1 MQSIMAEL
9 EAMQRSNC
17 PRHQAALLSE
27 AMGWVAAAV
36 ASRREANLHR
46 HEESFERVDEMLRD
60 PSFKRQY
67 TQTFVGRYT
76 RWVETVVAVAY
87 ADHSGS
93 TDQALGGYVAPSD
106 THPCALVLLVQA
118 RRRPSRRALGSP
130 QLGCRAQPGTLPA
143 RTSPQGSSTHKGFHA
158 PCRIMRAV
166 EPTQGNP

>member
-1 MQSIMAEL
+1 MAEL
-9 EAMQRSNC
+9 EAMERSNC

-60 PSFKRQY
+60 PSFIQQY
-67 TQTFVGRYT
+67 AQTFVGRYT

-93 TDQALGGYVAPSD
+93 NDQALGGYGTLSLSD
-106 THPCALVLLVQA
+106 TH
-118 RRRPSRRALGSP
+118 
-130 QLGCRAQPGTLPA
+130 TLACSSHELDTVP
-143 RTSPQGSSTHKGFHA
+143 PGSSRVNERVRT
-158 PCRIMRAV
+158 PS
-166 EPTQGNP
+166 